1 MLKVVSDI
9 VKSKKDDGHAV
20 TGCLQHEE
28 ICRDEDFM
36 GITFADKKTP
46 SQMVHDWMAGMSV
59 REVDV
64 RWPNSASCWRG
75 DHGFC

>member
-1 MLKVVSDI
+1 MRTSWESRLRI
-9 VKSKKDDGHAV
+9 
-20 TGCLQHEE
+20 
-28 ICRDEDFM
+28 
-36 GITFADKKTP
+36 TP